1 MNYPSLVSLREVAP
15 RDGWQKFKTVLPT
28 EVKRE
33 LICSMIDYG
42 ARELEIG
49 VFSSD
54 PVRGRQYQDLDSL
67 CQMVLPYAAEKGV
80 RVTALVESVEA
91 ARRAST
97 LGIRHVDFFLS
108 VSDTFGRGFGSTPV
122 EAFATLEAIASLPDL
137 QVQAALGAVF
147 GCPFGDATPL
157 ENTLAYARRAMEL
170 GASSLGL
177 GDSAGMAD
185 PIHTERILRGI
196 LERFRPEQISLH
208 IHNTEGFGLANCV
221 KARELGFTRFDVL
234 EMSRNVQ
241 SGNTQ
246 NLKSMVIQRSFPKWS
261 VAERRKTAAASD
273 QAAVCACAH
282 SRYFAGGSPSGL
294 RV

>member
-157 ENTLAYARRAMEL
+157 EKPWPMPGEPWSWGPPPWAWETPPEWPTPSIPSASCGGFWSASGQSRSHCTSTTLRDL
-170 GASSLGL
+170 
-177 GDSAGMAD
+177 
-185 PIHTERILRGI
+185 
-196 LERFRPEQISLH
+196 
-208 IHNTEGFGLANCV
+208 
-221 KARELGFTRFDVL
+221 VL
-234 EMSRNVQ
+234 
-241 SGNTQ
+241 
-246 NLKSMVIQRSFPKWS
+246 P
-261 VAERRKTAAASD
+261 TA
-273 QAAVCACAH
+273 
-282 SRYFAGGSPSGL
+282 
-294 RV
+294 

>member
-54 PVRGRQYQDLDSL
+54 PVRGRQYLDLEPL
-67 CQMVLPYAAEKGV
+67 CQAVLPYAAERGV
-80 RVTALVESVEA
+80 KVTALVESVEA
-91 ARRAST
+91 AQRARA

-108 VSDTFGRGFGSTPV
+108 VSDAFGQGFGSTPDR
-122 EAFATLEAIASLPDL
+122 AFATLEAIANLPDL
-137 QVQAALGAVF
+137 QVQAALAAVF

-157 ENTLAYARRAMEL
+157 EKTLAYAQRAMEL

-177 GDSAGMAD
+177 GRLCRKGRSNPHRAHPAGNSGALPARAD
-185 PIHTERILRGI
+185 L
-196 LERFRPEQISLH
+196 
-208 IHNTEGFGLANCV
+208 
-221 KARELGFTRFDVL
+221 
-234 EMSRNVQ
+234 
-241 SGNTQ
+241 
-246 NLKSMVIQRSFPKWS
+246 
-261 VAERRKTAAASD
+261 TAHP
-273 QAAVCACAH
+273 QH
-282 SRYFAGGSPSGL
+282 
-294 RV
+294 

>member
-80 RVTALVESVEA
+80 RVTGPGGDAWRPPDGPV
-91 ARRAST
+91 RWASAT
-97 LGIRHVDFFLS
+97 W
-108 VSDTFGRGFGSTPV
+108 TFSSPSATPSAGASAPRPV
-122 EAFATLEAIASLPDL
+122 KAFATLEAIASLPDL

-157 ENTLAYARRAMEL
+157 EKTLAYARRAMEL

-221 KARELGFTRFDVL
+221 KAMELGFTRFDVSL
-234 EMSRNVQ
+234 AGM
-241 SGNTQ
+241 
-246 NLKSMVIQRSFPKWS
+246 
-261 VAERRKTAAASD
+261 AAA
-273 QAAVCACAH
+273 
-282 SRYFAGGSPSGL
+282 P
-294 RV
+294 

>member
-122 EAFATLEAIASLPDL
+122 EAFATPSIP
-137 QVQAALGAVF
+137 
-147 GCPFGDATPL
+147 
-157 ENTLAYARRAMEL
+157 
-170 GASSLGL
+170 GASCG
-177 GDSAGMAD
+177 GFWSASGQSRS
-185 PIHTERILRGI
+185 HCTSTTLRD
-196 LERFRPEQISLH
+196 L
-208 IHNTEGFGLANCV
+208 
-221 KARELGFTRFDVL
+221 VL
-234 EMSRNVQ
+234 
-241 SGNTQ
+241 
-246 NLKSMVIQRSFPKWS
+246 P
-261 VAERRKTAAASD
+261 TA
-273 QAAVCACAH
+273 
-282 SRYFAGGSPSGL
+282 
-294 RV
+294 

>member
-54 PVRGRQYQDLDSL
+54 PVRGRQYLDLEPL
-67 CQMVLPYAAEKGV
+67 CQAVLPYAAERGV
-80 RVTALVESVEA
+80 KVTALVESVEA
-91 ARRAST
+91 AQRARA

-108 VSDTFGRGFGSTPV
+108 VSDAFGQGFGSTPDR
-122 EAFATLEAIASLPDL
+122 AFATLEAIANLPDL

-157 ENTLAYARRAMEL
+157 EKTLAYAQRAMEL

-177 GDSAGMAD
+177 GDSAGKAD

-221 KARELGFTRFDVL
+221 KAMELGFTRFDVSL
-234 EMSRNVQ
+234 AGMGGCPVIPNAK
-241 SGNTQ
+241 GNIPTEDFV
-246 NLKSMVIQRSFPKWS
+246 NLLHKMDIG
-261 VAERRKTAAASD
+261 
-273 QAAVCACAH
+273 C
-282 SRYFAGGSPSGL
+282 G
-294 RV
+294 

>member
-54 PVRGRQYQDLDSL
+54 PVRGPAVPGSG
-67 CQMVLPYAAEKGV
+67 LPLPNGAPLRRPRKGV

-108 VSDTFGRGFGSTPV
+108 VSDTFGRGFGSTPWRPSPP
-122 EAFATLEAIASLPDL
+122 LKPSPASRISRCKRPWARSSAVPSAMPPLWRKPWPMPASHGAGGLLPGPGRL
-137 QVQAALGAVF
+137 
-147 GCPFGDATPL
+147 
-157 ENTLAYARRAMEL
+157 RRNGRPHPYRAHP
-170 GASSLGL
+170 A
-177 GDSAGMAD
+177 GDSGALPARAD
-185 PIHTERILRGI
+185 L
-196 LERFRPEQISLH
+196 
-208 IHNTEGFGLANCV
+208 
-221 KARELGFTRFDVL
+221 
-234 EMSRNVQ
+234 
-241 SGNTQ
+241 
-246 NLKSMVIQRSFPKWS
+246 
-261 VAERRKTAAASD
+261 TAHP
-273 QAAVCACAH
+273 QH
-282 SRYFAGGSPSGL
+282 
-294 RV
+294 

>member
-28 EVKRE
+28 EGKRV

-97 LGIRHVDFFLS
+97 LGIR
-108 VSDTFGRGFGSTPV
+108 RG
-122 EAFATLEAIASLPDL
+122 LLPL
-137 QVQAALGAVF
+137 RQRHLR
-147 GCPFGDATPL
+147 P
-157 ENTLAYARRAMEL
+157 
-170 GASSLGL
+170 GL
-177 GDSAGMAD
+177 
-185 PIHTERILRGI
+185 R
-196 LERFRPEQISLH
+196 LH
-208 IHNTEGFGLANCV
+208 
-221 KARELGFTRFDVL
+221 
-234 EMSRNVQ
+234 
-241 SGNTQ
+241 
-246 NLKSMVIQRSFPKWS
+246 
-261 VAERRKTAAASD
+261 
-273 QAAVCACAH
+273 
-282 SRYFAGGSPSGL
+282 AGGGL
-294 RV
+294 RHP

>member
-97 LGIRHVDFFLS
+97 LGIRHVGKS
-108 VSDTFGRGFGSTPV
+108 VGEVLAQRIVDYRNANGP
-122 EAFATLEAIASLPDL
+122 FASVDDLLEVNGIGP
-137 QVQAALGAVF
+137 
-147 GCPFGDATPL
+147 
-157 ENTLAYARRAMEL
+157 
-170 GASSLGL
+170 
-177 GDSAGMAD
+177 
-185 PIHTERILRGI
+185 GI
-196 LERFRPEQISLH
+196 LETIRPQIT
-208 IHNTEGFGLANCV
+208 TE
-221 KARELGFTRFDVL
+221 E
-234 EMSRNVQ
+234 E
-241 SGNTQ
+241 
-246 NLKSMVIQRSFPKWS
+246 P
-261 VAERRKTAAASD
+261 
-273 QAAVCACAH
+273 
-282 SRYFAGGSPSGL
+282 
-294 RV
+294 

>member
-97 LGIRHVDFFLS
+97 LASATWTSSSPSRYL
-108 VSDTFGRGFGSTPV
+108 RPGFGSTPV

-157 ENTLAYARRAMEL
+157 EKTLAYARRAMEL

-221 KARELGFTRFDVL
+221 KAMELGFTRFDVSL
-234 EMSRNVQ
+234 AGM
-241 SGNTQ
+241 
-246 NLKSMVIQRSFPKWS
+246 
-261 VAERRKTAAASD
+261 AAA
-273 QAAVCACAH
+273 
-282 SRYFAGGSPSGL
+282 P
-294 RV
+294 

>member
-54 PVRGRQYQDLDSL
+54 PVRGRQYLDLEPL
-67 CQMVLPYAAEKGV
+67 CQAVLPYAAERGV
-80 RVTALVESVEA
+80 KVTALVESVEA
-91 ARRAST
+91 AQRARA

-108 VSDTFGRGFGSTPV
+108 VSDAFGQGFGSTPDR
-122 EAFATLEAIASLPDL
+122 AFATLEAIAKLPDL

-157 ENTLAYARRAMEL
+157 EKTLAYAQRAMEL

-177 GDSAGMAD
+177 GDSAGKAD

-221 KARELGFTRFDVL
+221 KAMELGFTRFDVSL
-234 EMSRNVQ
+234 AGM
-241 SGNTQ
+241 
-246 NLKSMVIQRSFPKWS
+246 
-261 VAERRKTAAASD
+261 AAA
-273 QAAVCACAH
+273 
-282 SRYFAGGSPSGL
+282 P
-294 RV
+294 

>member
-54 PVRGRQYQDLDSL
+54 PVRGRQYQDLEPL
-67 CQMVLPYAAEKGV
+67 CQAVLPYAAERGV
-80 RVTALVESVEA
+80 KVTALVESVEA
-91 ARRAST
+91 AQRARA

-108 VSDTFGRGFGSTPV
+108 VSDAFGQGFGSTPDR
-122 EAFATLEAIASLPDL
+122 AFATLEAIANLPDL

-157 ENTLAYARRAMEL
+157 EKTLAYAQRAMEL
-170 GASSLGL
+170 GPPPWDWETLPERPIQSTPSASCGEFW
-177 GDSAGMAD
+177 SASGQSRS
-185 PIHTERILRGI
+185 HCTSTTLRD
-196 LERFRPEQISLH
+196 L
-208 IHNTEGFGLANCV
+208 
-221 KARELGFTRFDVL
+221 VL
-234 EMSRNVQ
+234 
-241 SGNTQ
+241 
-246 NLKSMVIQRSFPKWS
+246 P
-261 VAERRKTAAASD
+261 TA
-273 QAAVCACAH
+273 
-282 SRYFAGGSPSGL
+282 
-294 RV
+294 